1 MSLMKSLMLIITL
14 AMSAGCV
21 TVDSTSAPA
30 DTQAEEKSEEGLR
43 ESWQKAL
50 LEAVER

>member
-1 MSLMKSLMLIITL
+1 MKSLMLIMTL
-14 AMSAGCV
+14 AMAAGCA
-21 TVDSTSAPA
+21 TVDSKSELG
-30 DTQAEEKSEEGLR
+30 DIQAKEKSEEGLR

>member
-1 MSLMKSLMLIITL
+1 MKFFMLIMTL
-14 AMSAGCV
+14 AMAAGCA
-21 TVDSTSAPA
+21 TVDSTSASS
-30 DTQAEEKSEEGLR
+30 DIQAEEKGEEGLR